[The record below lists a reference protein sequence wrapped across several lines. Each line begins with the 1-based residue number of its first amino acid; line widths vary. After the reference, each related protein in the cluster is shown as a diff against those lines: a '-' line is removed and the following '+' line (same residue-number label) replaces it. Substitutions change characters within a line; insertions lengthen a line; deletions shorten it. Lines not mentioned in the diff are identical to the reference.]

1 MKYAITT
8 PRGRII
14 KVLDESN
21 DRTLE
26 ITDEEASLVEAG
38 RNATPPVA
46 YGIDSAEEF
55 RLFSKIREERR
66 LALLSP
72 EQRAAQQ
79 AFDIASAAFKSL
91 PLGKQAFWE
100 PVRAK
105 VGEAIL
111 EGDMA
116 SAVEILTT
124 IPTLYDGMEDD
135 RTVFLALF
143 GS

>member
-14 KVLDESN
+14 KVLDKSN

-55 RLFSKIREERR
+55 RLFSKIREEQR

-72 EQRAAQQ
+72 AQQ
-79 AFDIASAAFKSL
+79 SFDIASEAFKSL
-91 PLGKQAFWE
+91 PIGKQVFWE
-100 PVRAK
+100 PVRAA

-111 EGDMA
+111 AGETA
-116 SAVEILTT
+116 SAVEILNTV
-124 IPTLYDGMEDD
+124 PTLYDGMEDD
-135 RTVFLALF
+135 RATFLALF
-143 GS
+143 AN